1 MILIGESINIMSHT
15 IGPAIREKDAKPIQ
29 QMAVVQEEKGAD
41 YLDIN
46 LGPARKQGDEMMK
59 WVVKTIEEV
68 TELPLSLD
76 TTNPVAMEAGLA
88 VVSKARALINSAS
101 GQSERLAQMLPLA
114 KKYDADVIGLLL
126 TNEGMPRDINERVN
140 VALEI
145 VARANELGIGNENV
159 WIDPLMFT
167 VTVDQNQVVSMTEF
181 FAMLPDLFVPPTKS
195 TLGLSNVSNGAPE
208 ELRTILNQAMYCILE
223 PTGVYSAIVNVLD
236 DDFMAVVNGISQ
248 KGSVQAYL
256 NGLDSEAKTR
266 LEKTMAVLKNEA
278 LYCHS
283 WLEM

>member
-1 MILIGESINIMSHT
+1 MILIGESINIMSNT
-15 IGPAIREKDAKPIQ
+15 IGPAIREKNARPIQ

-41 YLDIN
+41 RLDIN
-46 LGPARKQGDEMMK
+46 LGPARKQGDEMME
-59 WVVKTIEEV
+59 WLVKSIEEV

-76 TTNPVAMEAGLA
+76 TTNPVAMEAGLKA
-88 VVSKARALINSAS
+88 VTKARALINSAS

-114 KKYDADVIGLLL
+114 RKYDADVIGLLL
-126 TNEGMPRDINERVN
+126 TNEGMPRDVHERVN

-145 VARANELGIGNENV
+145 VTKANELGIENENI

-181 FAMLPDLFVPPTKS
+181 FAMLPDLFAPPTKS

-208 ELRTILNQAMYCILE
+208 KLRTILNQAIYCILE
-223 PTGVYSAIVNVLD
+223 PIGVYSAIVNVLD

-256 NGLDSEAKTR
+256 NSLDSEAKTR
-266 LEKTMAVLKNEA
+266 LEKTMAVLRNEA